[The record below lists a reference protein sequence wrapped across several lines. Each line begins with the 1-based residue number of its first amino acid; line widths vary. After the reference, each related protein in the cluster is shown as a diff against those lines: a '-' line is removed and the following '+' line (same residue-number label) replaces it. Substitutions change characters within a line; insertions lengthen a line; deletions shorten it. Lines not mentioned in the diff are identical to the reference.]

1 MKTPNP
7 IPIPQEVSQIKLLL
21 YGTQNPKTIKN
32 EVETTDTIMSNNLE
46 RFSSVDR
53 NTSGTHQQAAV
64 TRKDNLSFCS
74 YLEYCIWENLKDF
87 DRLGTKNVYTPY
99 RKDQAIAMW
108 SINAG
113 KELANAT
120 KTM

>member
-53 NTSGTHQQAAV
+53 NTSGTHQHAAV

-74 YLEYCIWENLKDF
+74 YLEYCIWEN
-87 DRLGTKNVYTPY
+87 